1 MGAVRASR
9 CLHTAEAGADALRT
23 DELRGPLE
31 STPEVLLMQK
41 KTVAIVGYGAVGEY
55 LKNLFPDAA
64 VYDEPLGI
72 GSRKEVNL
80 CQYAFVAVPTNPRVD
95 GSADTSVVEETIVWL
110 ATDLIVIRSTIP
122 VGTTARL
129 QEATGKRIVFQ
140 PEYGPGETPDHH
152 FNNPR
157 SVNWVILGGD
167 RKDTVAVADLY
178 KQAFNAELIIHQT
191 DSSTAE
197 LTKYM
202 ENCFLALKVTFCNEF
217 YDIAERYGI
226 DYNELRE
233 LWLLDPR
240 IGRSHTFVLPD
251 DRGFGGKCLP
261 KDVSAMVQSACAAGY
276 APQLLMAVLETNAR
290 FRDRREVVTPAGVRA

>member
-1 MGAVRASR
+1 
-9 CLHTAEAGADALRT
+9 
-23 DELRGPLE
+23 
-31 STPEVLLMQK
+31 MQK
-41 KTVAIVGYGAVGEY
+41 KTVAIVGYGAVGKY
-55 LKNLFPDAA
+55 LKELFPEAA
-64 VYDEPLGI
+64 VYDEPLGL
-72 GSRKEVNL
+72 GQRDEVNR
-80 CQYAFVAVPTNPRVD
+80 CQYAFVAVPTNPSAD
-95 GSADTSVVEETIVWL
+95 GSADTSIVEETVSWL
-110 ATDLIVIRSTIP
+110 RTDLIVLRSTVP

-129 QEATGKRIVFQ
+129 QAATGKRIVFQ

-157 SVNWVILGGD
+157 RVNWVILGGD
-167 RKDTVAVADLY
+167 RKDTVPVADLY
-178 KQAFNAELIIHQT
+178 KQAFNAELIVHQT
-191 DSSTAE
+191 DSRTAE

-217 YDIAERYGI
+217 YDIAERFGV

-261 KDVSAMVQSACAAGY
+261 KDVSAMVQTARKEGY
-276 APQLLMAVLETNAR
+276 AADLLIAMLETNAR
-290 FRDRREVVTPAGVRA
+290 FRAEREGSVAREPVSTLGTRPAVQDSGNGTAPVGE